1 MGVKDEF
8 LGSSFVKVL
17 VTLWCLLQRNDGG
30 VDRLGD
36 LHLVIED
43 CHHQLTMVT
52 HHRTLTGG
60 EREGLCPAQT
70 NAYTKL
76 TDLRVLVNAAWIDR
90 ETFDGFALVEV
101 DAEEP
106 SAANALRLDD
116 RLLYSASFPR
126 TAARLERRG
135 LRVER
140 VAATEVAKA
149 EGAVTCCSLIV
160 EPRTNVQR
168 RNR

>member
-76 TDLRVLVNAAWIDR
+76 TDLRVLVNAAWIASYIQARNTHSTSDLR
-90 ETFDGFALVEV
+90 DTHHGVEHC
-101 DAEEP
+101 
-106 SAANALRLDD
+106 SWRL
-116 RLLYSASFPR
+116 S
-126 TAARLERRG
+126 
-135 LRVER
+135 
-140 VAATEVAKA
+140 
-149 EGAVTCCSLIV
+149 
-160 EPRTNVQR
+160 
-168 RNR
+168 